1 MNKKYWIFLL
11 LTILSFIAA
20 NDVFT
25 QPLQDTMFIDTPG
38 EYPIYKHL
46 LIFQTNQKLTPQYV
60 VNSVPP
66 ASFVRL
72 FPKKSFD
79 NESSIALYY
88 WLLVSV
94 KNELKTTQTF
104 YYKLNNC
111 GLSIVNAYT
120 KGDNDIFSSAGRSGY
135 YIPIDQRQNKS
146 HDAEFH
152 LLLNSNETKQIL
164 LEIEDPSGI
173 NSFFLPQFMDRITY
187 LNNLENY
194 YLIIGL
200 ITGIMILTSLLNFFF
215 AISLNEKIHYLY
227 GIYVLAVLY
236 EILMLEG
243 TIENYIIP
251 GDYRLAEIFVLAWP
265 NVCFYLMIIIMQ
277 WFLQQKKENSYFK
290 IPLAVIKYV
299 LISFCLVIVCSY
311 FIPYSPGLHS
321 FIQTADCLTITL
333 AILLIMASA
342 IEKIIQKYKLAWLY
356 LFATT
361 WLFIGFFEYILIF
374 LGANEVS
381 LTQLRHPNDLEMG
394 LMAEAVI
401 VFIAIIYRYN
411 LYKKEKEKLLIEVN
425 KQQETLL
432 TSIVAAEEEERKRIA
447 TDLHDDVGA
456 TLSALNLHIT
466 SSPNHF
472 RDSNTGEE
480 FYNKSIFLSSK
491 AANDIRNIAHN
502 LLPKDFQKSG
512 LFSILRQR
520 INELNLINSIFF
532 ELVTEGNEKKIP
544 ENLSIIVYRIATE
557 LISNIIKHS
566 KATEGTIQLLVEE
579 KAVQIMIEDDG
590 IGFNSDLE
598 YEGIGLKNIKRRV
611 SYLQGNIYIDSNAEG
626 THLIIDIPLRNG
638 D

>member
-1 MNKKYWIFLL
+1 MNKKYRIFLL
-11 LTILSFIAA
+11 LTILSIIAA
-20 NDVFT
+20 NDVLS
-25 QPLQDTMFIDTPG
+25 QPLQDTLFIRSRG

-46 LIFQTNQKLTPQYV
+46 YVFQTNQKLSAQYV

-66 ASFVRL
+66 SNFVRL
-72 FPKKSFD
+72 FPRKSFN

-88 WLLVSV
+88 WLLVTV
-94 KNELKTTQTF
+94 KSDLKTTQNF

-120 KGDNDIFSSAGRSGY
+120 KGQDGIFSSLGKSGY
-135 YIPIDQRQNKS
+135 YVPIEQRQNKS

-164 LEIEDPSGI
+164 LEIDDPAGI
-173 NSFFLPQFMDRITY
+173 NSFFLPQLMDRVTY

-194 YLIIGL
+194 YLVIGL
-200 ITGIMILTSLLNFFF
+200 ITGVMLLTSLLNFFF

-227 GIYVLAVLY
+227 AVYVLAVLY

-251 GDYRLAEIFVLAWP
+251 GNYRLAELFVLAWP
-265 NVCFYLMIIIMQ
+265 NVCFFLMIKIMK
-277 WFLQQKKENSYFK
+277 WFLQQKRTNSYFK
-290 IPLAVIKYV
+290 IPLEVIKYMLV
-299 LISFCLVIVCSY
+299 SFCFVIICSY
-311 FIPYSPGLHS
+311 FIHYSPGVHS
-321 FIQTADCLTITL
+321 FIQSSDCVTIAL

-361 WLFIGFFEYILIF
+361 WLLVGFLEYILIF
-374 LGANEVS
+374 LGENDVS

-411 LYKKEKEKLLIEVN
+411 LYKKEKEKLLVEVN

-432 TSIVAAEEEERKRIA
+432 TSIVSAEEEERKRIA

-466 SSPNHF
+466 NALPHF
-472 RDSNTGEE
+472 ADSRGDEQ
-480 FYNKSIFLSSK
+480 FYSRIIFLSNK
-491 AANDIRNIAHN
+491 AANDIRDIAHN

-520 INELNLINSIFF
+520 INELNLANPIFF
-532 ELVTEGNEKKIP
+532 ILVIEGEEKKLP
-544 ENLSIIVYRIATE
+544 ENLPIIVYRITME

-566 KATEGTIQLLVEE
+566 NASEGTVQLLVGE
-579 KAVQIMIEDDG
+579 KVMQIMIEDDG
-590 IGFNSDLE
+590 IGFNSNKV
-598 YEGIGLKNIKRRV
+598 YGGIGLKNIKRRI
-611 SYLQGNIYIDSNAEG
+611 SYLQGNIYIDSNSDG
-626 THLIIDIPLRNG
+626 THIIIDIPLRN
-638 D
+638 DD